1 MFILK
6 FLITYIISIISVQE
20 NLVAILDINVDKNVK
35 IFSIMCVLWLTSLH
49 FQIEWA
55 LYYYLI

>member
-6 FLITYIISIISVQE
+6 FLITYIISIISVQG
-20 NLVAILDINVDKNVK
+20 NLVAILDINVDKSVK
-35 IFSIMCVLWLTSLH
+35 IFSIMCALWLTAVH
-49 FQIEWA
+49 FQIKWA